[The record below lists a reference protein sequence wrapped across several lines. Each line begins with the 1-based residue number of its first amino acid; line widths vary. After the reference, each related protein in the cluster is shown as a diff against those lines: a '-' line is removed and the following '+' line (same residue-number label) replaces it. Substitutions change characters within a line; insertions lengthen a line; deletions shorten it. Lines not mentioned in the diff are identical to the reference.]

1 MIFIDTNY
9 FLRFLINDVP
19 DQAESVSDFFKDSL
33 RDNTELFTSE
43 LVIFELCWVLQ
54 SSLGKK
60 KSELIV
66 ILKKILDMSFI
77 VLEKR
82 EYLQEALVL
91 FADTTL
97 EFEDCYNLAIAKH
110 KKAKKFA
117 TFDKKLQKVI
127 KRLGYFT

>member
-60 KSELIV
+60 KSELIA
-66 ILKKILDMSFI
+66 ILKKVLDMSFI

-97 EFEDCYNLAIAKH
+97 EFEDCYNLAFAKH